1 MEPPSGL
8 LIPTDFCSLS
18 GLDWLFDVLEWRA
31 GSRDGSEG
39 LPKVTSSDMKEV
51 KVLVT
56 QSCLTLCNPVDC
68 NPPGSSGHDILQAR
82 ILE

>member
-1 MEPPSGL
+1 MALPSGL

-18 GLDWLFDVLEWRA
+18 ELVWLSDVLQWRA
-31 GSRDGSEG
+31 GNRDGSEG
-39 LPKVTSSDMKEV
+39 LPKVTSSDVKEV

-56 QSCLTLCNPVDC
+56 QSCLTLCNPMDC
-68 NPPGSSGHDILQAR
+68 NPPGSSGHGILQAR